1 MAIPVLLLLAAC
13 GGGTPVPVAPA
24 SPTPSPTPTP
34 RLASTPPPAHALV
47 VQGVPV
53 PVGEATRQVVAATS
67 GTLDGAPFS
76 FGFQP
81 IARTGD
87 VIGGVVFGALASRS
101 GADLGL
107 CEGLDY
113 TGIWPSAAGLSMIT
127 HFECQP
133 AAMYMSA
140 LAQDAAGTLSPTATR
155 RVDASAVDGGNYFCA
170 GSETTWDSHL
180 AGEEYEGD
188 VRKLLPDGTLSDN
201 FEDYNEMARWWDGDL
216 AKGHPWLYGWTVEV
230 PSSGPAVRRWSM
242 GRFSHEIAVVM
253 PDDQTVYL
261 TDDTATASASFLF
274 QADTPRDLSA
284 GTLYAARWEAQGAD
298 YAVSW
303 VSLGHVTD
311 AEVESAVAKRPAF
324 TDLFDVAEPV
334 GTTCPAGL
342 TFVRVSWGPE
352 CLAVRPGMEG
362 VASRVEARRVASL
375 RGATTE
381 FIKTEGLAFAPERS
395 QLFIAMTRVDKGVT
409 AADPTWDLG
418 GRDDLRVPKNVCGVV
433 WALDVGRGAPGGPE
447 GDFVANHAT
456 ALLSGSPEGDM
467 CAEDGLANPD
477 NLAWIAGTGTLA
489 IAEDSSLHGN
499 DALWF
504 YDLGKQELTRVLTAP
519 VGAEVSGLRWTPG
532 VGPYAYLSVSVQHPF
547 SRGGASTP
555 DELHSTAGVLG
566 PFPTPAR

>member
-1 MAIPVLLLLAAC
+1 MSFPLLSLITAC
-13 GGGTPVPVAPA
+13 SLNSPAPDPTPPAPRVPPVAA
-24 SPTPSPTPTP
+24 PSP
-34 RLASTPPPAHALV
+34 PARALV

-67 GTLDGAPFS
+67 GTLDGQPFS

-87 VIGGVVFGALASRS
+87 VIGGVVFGARVSRS
-101 GADLGL
+101 GVDLGL

-133 AAMYMSA
+133 AAMYMTA
-140 LAQDAAGTLSPTATR
+140 LAQDGAGTLSPTATR

-201 FEDYNEMARWWDGDL
+201 FEDYNEMARWWDGEL
-216 AKGHPWLYGWTVEV
+216 AKGHPWLYGWMVEA

-253 PDDQTVYL
+253 PDDRTVYL
-261 TDDTATASASFLF
+261 TDDTANASGSFLF
-274 QADTPRDLSA
+274 QADRPRDLSA
-284 GTLYAARWEAQGAD
+284 GTLYAARWTGAGEE
-298 YAVSW
+298 YAVTW

-311 AEVESAVAKRPAF
+311 AEVESAVANRPAF
-324 TDLFDVAEPV
+324 TDLFDVAEPK
-334 GTTCPAGL
+334 GTTCPPGL

-352 CLAVRPGMEG
+352 CLAVRPGMG
-362 VASRVEARRVASL
+362 AVASRVEARRVASL

-395 QLFIAMTRVDKGVT
+395 QLFVAMTRVDKGVT
-409 AADPTWDLG
+409 PADPTWDLA

-433 WALDVGRGAPGGPE
+433 WALDLGKGAPGGPE
-447 GDFVANHAT
+447 GDFVANYARILV
-456 ALLSGSPEGDM
+456 AGRPEGDM

-477 NLAWIAGTGTLA
+477 NLAWLDGTGTLA
-489 IAEDSSLHGN
+489 IAEDSSLHVN
-499 DALWF
+499 DALWL
-504 YDLGKQELTRVLTAP
+504 YDLGAGGLTRVLTAP

-532 VGPYAYLSVSVQHPF
+532 VGPYDYLSVSIQHPF
-547 SRGGASTP
+547 SDGGASAP
-555 DELHSTAGVLG
+555 EDLRSTAGVLG
-566 PFPTPAR
+566 PFPSVTGAAR